1 MVVRRTGRLD
11 HRDTEAQRR
20 HREKNSIV
28 IPAKAGIHAAS
39 KPERM
44 STPLDPR
51 FRGDDGFFSVL
62 PLCLCASVVNRPT
75 P

>member
-1 MVVRRTGRLD
+1 MVVRTGRLD
-11 HRDTEAQRR
+11 HRGTETQRR
-20 HREKNSIV
+20 HREKDNIV

-51 FRGDDGFFSVL
+51 FRGDDGFFSVP
-62 PLCLCASVVNRPT
+62 PLCLCATEVNRPT